1 MTTEEKILPSHL
13 VCGYQWWR
21 KYWISVLK

>member
-1 MTTEEKILPSHL
+1 MTTEEKIPPSHL

-21 KYWISVLK
+21 KY